1 MIQLACNQIEKGFGA
16 YDILKGVTF
25 EVQDIERVGIVGRN
39 GSGKTTLLK
48 ILMGKERQDKGEV
61 FVRKGAMLGY
71 VEQIPQYEAHFTGL
85 DVLKTA
91 FAPLYAL
98 SDTMHQLEEEM
109 TKLEGEALATCLN
122 KYSQLSESFEVQGGY
137 QIEENLSKICTG
149 LNLDE
154 KLLSKS
160 FNTLSGGEKTTVLL
174 GKALLQK
181 PDILLL
187 DEPTNHLD
195 MKGMEWLE
203 EYLVNYKGAIVM
215 VSHDRYFLDQVANKI
230 VDIEGGKATTYKGNY
245 ASYCEEKEKKLLEEF
260 EAYKEQQK
268 KVKAMEKAIKRLR
281 IWANQGDNEDLFK
294 KAASMQKRLD
304 KMEKLDKPVLEQVKI
319 DLNFNEAE
327 RSGKD
332 VIRLEAVSKAYEE
345 KVLFEY
351 LNFTMN
357 YKERVALIGP
367 NGCGKSTLIKML
379 LGKVEPDK
387 GEITLG
393 ANLKMAYLPQNV
405 RFLNE
410 ELTVLE
416 TFREGMSVSEEKARH
431 ILAKFLFYG
440 EVVFKKVKN
449 LSGGEKSRLLLCK
462 LVQQDVNILILDE
475 PTNHLDIDSREN
487 LEEALQNF
495 IGSILVISHDRFFIN
510 QVTKR
515 IAEIEKGQIINYCG
529 NYEYYREKKKDLYQT
544 KEKIISKQKER
555 IAPTSQS
562 TKQESTT
569 KNNMTLKKVEIELE
583 IQEEKMK
590 VLQEQMDLLTYDY
603 EKWMLLD
610 KERQLLQ
617 GEIEGLMERWLS
629 LQK

>member
-1 MIQLACNQIEKGFGA
+1 
-16 YDILKGVTF
+16 
-25 EVQDIERVGIVGRN
+25 
-39 GSGKTTLLK
+39 
-48 ILMGKERQDKGEV
+48 
-61 FVRKGAMLGY
+61 
-71 VEQIPQYEAHFTGL
+71 
-85 DVLKTA
+85 
-91 FAPLYAL
+91 
-98 SDTMHQLEEEM
+98 
-109 TKLEGEALATCLN
+109 
-122 KYSQLSESFEVQGGY
+122 
-137 QIEENLSKICTG
+137 
-149 LNLDE
+149 
-154 KLLSKS
+154 
-160 FNTLSGGEKTTVLL
+160 
-174 GKALLQK
+174 
-181 PDILLL
+181 
-187 DEPTNHLD
+187 
-195 MKGMEWLE
+195 
-203 EYLVNYKGAIVM
+203 M

-304 KMEKLDKPVLEQVKI
+304 KMEKLDKPVLEQAKI

-379 LGKVEPDK
+379 LGEVEPDK

-416 TFREGMSVSEEKARH
+416 TFREGMSISEEKARH
-431 ILAKFLFYG
+431 ILARFLFYG
-440 EVVFKKVKN
+440 EAVFKKVKS

-510 QVTKR
+510 QITER
-515 IAEIEKGQIINYCG
+515 ISEIEKGQITNYCG

-544 KEKIISKQKER
+544 KEKITIKQKER
-555 IAPTSQS
+555 IASTSQ
-562 TKQESTT
+562 TMKQESKT
-569 KNNMTLKKVEIELE
+569 KSNMALKKVELELE

-590 VLQEQMDLLTYDY
+590 VLQEQMDLLTHDY

-617 GEIEGLMERWLS
+617 EEIEGLMERWLA